1 MLNSRRREIRIKA
14 DAFRDNCKINRYAI
28 IDIFKECER
37 CGYKLIRY
45 PLGEDGDLGFVIKKD
60 NDIVIFTNTSS
71 RLSREIFTL
80 AHELGHIVLHLART
94 NSFIDNAHTLSSRN
108 LDEMEQEANYFAAC
122 LLMPDDEVGRFLDR
136 EIDLTEQSELSAFDI
151 ARLML
156 EFNVSFDMALNRL
169 ENLGQ
174 IDSAERIRLDNQRN
188 QTRVG
193 NLLRSV
199 GGNSRL
205 NEPSETI
212 SIPYEYINYVIFNYN
227 SGAIPKETLEKAL
240 ECYQLSIDDISD
252 KLVQQED
259 MDDEAIDFDAF
270 IGRLK

>member
-1 MLNSRRREIRIKA
+1 
-14 DAFRDNCKINRYAI
+14 
-28 IDIFKECER
+28 
-37 CGYKLIRY
+37 
-45 PLGEDGDLGFVIKKD
+45 
-60 NDIVIFTNTSS
+60 
-71 RLSREIFTL
+71 
-80 AHELGHIVLHLART
+80 
-94 NSFIDNAHTLSSRN
+94 
-108 LDEMEQEANYFAAC
+108 
-122 LLMPDDEVGRFLDR
+122 FLDR
-136 EIDLTEQSELSAFDI
+136 EIDLKEQNELSAFDI
-151 ARLML
+151 ARLMV

-212 SIPYEYINYVIFNYN
+212 SIPFEYINYVIFNYN

-259 MDDEAIDFDAF
+259 IDDDTIDFDTF
-270 IGRLK
+270 IGRQK